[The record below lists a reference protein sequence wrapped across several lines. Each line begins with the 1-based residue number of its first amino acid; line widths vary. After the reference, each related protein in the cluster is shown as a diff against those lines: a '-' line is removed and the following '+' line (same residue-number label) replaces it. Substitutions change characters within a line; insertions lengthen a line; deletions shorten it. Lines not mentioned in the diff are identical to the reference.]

1 MMICGAPSGT
11 GTVLLAQVL
20 LLAFYST
27 VPQIPCT
34 NSRVVFG
41 NYLIIKMLNNAFMSG
56 LNKSRVS
63 DYRGNKIVCG
73 GNLIFVDPQYGTCFM
88 LSGA

>member
-1 MMICGAPSGT
+1 
-11 GTVLLAQVL
+11 
-20 LLAFYST
+20 
-27 VPQIPCT
+27 
-34 NSRVVFG
+34 
-41 NYLIIKMLNNAFMSG
+41 MLNNAFMSG